1 VIFPTTVDS
10 VEDWLTQINLAKYAP
25 SFASAGILQV
35 AELPLL
41 SDERLKQ
48 AGVTMVGHRKR
59 LLQAAKEL
67 HIAGAGGG
75 SVFPAGSAMAQEAP
89 ASSGSAEPMDT
100 EGPAP
105 PQQAA
110 QRFNSTSSIFINST
124 ITRPD
129 IDEVI
134 FCVAVVIHDRIVQG
148 EQMSPGAAN
157 LFPFFSEEN
166 NPLYLDPAER
176 AANEAAQSQGNRDTT
191 SKRTKREVPAEE
203 TIFHTLHSVYSCAR
217 FPSECLIISL
227 VYIERLIAVAGVP
240 ILCTSWRPILLAA
253 LILAQKVWDDRSLH
267 NVDFSMFCPMFTL
280 KEINHLE
287 KKFLELIEYDVS
299 VSTSLYAS
307 YYFQLRTLC
316 QRENNGQEPAL
327 KPMDMEKAQ
336 ALEARGLSK
345 TAELKKSAG
354 KTWQSANDVD
364 SSAAGGLGSLAG
376 AAMRGPL

>member
-1 VIFPTTVDS
+1 MIFPTTVDS

-100 EGPAP
+100 EDPAP

-148 EQMSPGAAN
+148 APPSPRYACRGCPCCPSTAARPPIA
-157 LFPFFSEEN
+157 LS
-166 NPLYLDPAER
+166 R
-176 AANEAAQSQGNRDTT
+176 A
-191 SKRTKREVPAEE
+191 
-203 TIFHTLHSVYSCAR
+203 HSPK
-217 FPSECLIISL
+217 PSPIS
-227 VYIERLIAVAGVP
+227 
-240 ILCTSWRPILLAA
+240 T
-253 LILAQKVWDDRSLH
+253 Q
-267 NVDFSMFCPMFTL
+267 
-280 KEINHLE
+280 
-287 KKFLELIEYDVS
+287 
-299 VSTSLYAS
+299 AS
-307 YYFQLRTLC
+307 R
-316 QRENNGQEPAL
+316 
-327 KPMDMEKAQ
+327 
-336 ALEARGLSK
+336 
-345 TAELKKSAG
+345 
-354 KTWQSANDVD
+354 
-364 SSAAGGLGSLAG
+364 
-376 AAMRGPL
+376 

>member
-1 VIFPTTVDS
+1 MSVIFPTTVDS

-75 SVFPAGSAMAQEAP
+75 SVFPAASAMAQEAP

-148 EQMSPGAAN
+148 AP
-157 LFPFFSEEN
+157 P
-166 NPLYLDPAER
+166 PPR
-176 AANEAAQSQGNRDTT
+176 
-191 SKRTKREVPAEE
+191 
-203 TIFHTLHSVYSCAR
+203 CAR
-217 FPSECLIISL
+217 
-227 VYIERLIAVAGVP
+227 RG
-240 ILCTSWRPILLAA
+240 
-253 LILAQKVWDDRSLH
+253 
-267 NVDFSMFCPMFTL
+267 CP
-280 KEINHLE
+280 
-287 KKFLELIEYDVS
+287 
-299 VSTSLYAS
+299 
-307 YYFQLRTLC
+307 C
-316 QRENNGQEPAL
+316 
-327 KPMDMEKAQ
+327 
-336 ALEARGLSK
+336 
-345 TAELKKSAG
+345 
-354 KTWQSANDVD
+354 
-364 SSAAGGLGSLAG
+364 
-376 AAMRGPL
+376 

>member
-1 VIFPTTVDS
+1 MIFPTTVDS

-148 EQMSPGAAN
+148 
-157 LFPFFSEEN
+157 L
-166 NPLYLDPAER
+166 R
-176 AANEAAQSQGNRDTT
+176 AARLPHRRRA
-191 SKRTKREVPAEE
+191 PAG
-203 TIFHTLHSVYSCAR
+203 H
-217 FPSECLIISL
+217 PSHPTPPPS
-227 VYIERLIAVAGVP
+227 R
-240 ILCTSWRPILLAA
+240 R
-253 LILAQKVWDDRSLH
+253 Q
-267 NVDFSMFCPMFTL
+267 
-280 KEINHLE
+280 
-287 KKFLELIEYDVS
+287 
-299 VSTSLYAS
+299 AS
-307 YYFQLRTLC
+307 R
-316 QRENNGQEPAL
+316 
-327 KPMDMEKAQ
+327 
-336 ALEARGLSK
+336 
-345 TAELKKSAG
+345 
-354 KTWQSANDVD
+354 
-364 SSAAGGLGSLAG
+364 
-376 AAMRGPL
+376 

>member
-1 VIFPTTVDS
+1 MNVTFPSQVSS
-10 VEDWLTQINLAKYAP
+10 VSDWLTQINLAKYVP
-25 SFASAGILQV
+25 SFESAGILNV

-41 SDERLKQ
+41 TDERLKQ

-67 HIAGAGGG
+67 NTQGAGSG
-75 SVFPAGSAMAQEAP
+75 SVLGSASAMTTSETTTGQ
-89 ASSGSAEPMDT
+89 GSAEAMDL

-105 PQQAA
+105 PTAPS

-166 NPLYLDPAER
+166 NPLYLDPRER
-176 AANEAAQSQGNRDTT
+176 ANQEQRGEG

-327 KPMDMEKAQ
+327 KPMDMETAQ

-354 KTWQSANDVD
+354 KT
-364 SSAAGGLGSLAG
+364 
-376 AAMRGPL
+376 